1 MPTIRVPEKSSLLKP
16 VPHRNSPT
24 FIIPSNILIIVKNID
39 KNRDI
44 TILLKSL
51 RYFFTAKF
59 LNLNENC
66 DISNHRIED
75 FVDDDDSY

>member
-1 MPTIRVPEKSSLLKP
+1 M
-16 VPHRNSPT
+16 
-24 FIIPSNILIIVKNID
+24 IIVKNID